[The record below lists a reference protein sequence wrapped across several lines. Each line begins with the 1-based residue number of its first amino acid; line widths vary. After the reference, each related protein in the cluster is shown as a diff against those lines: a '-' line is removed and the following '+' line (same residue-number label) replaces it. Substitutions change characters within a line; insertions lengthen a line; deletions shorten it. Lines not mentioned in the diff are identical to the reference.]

1 MTTESRAIALLIDG
15 DNVQRDLLGEILAEA
30 ARFGRVTT
38 RRIYGDF
45 TEQNMSGWKDTLN
58 THAIQPI
65 QQYRYTTGKNATD
78 IALIIDAMDLLHG
91 GTVQGFCIVSSD
103 SDYTR
108 LAMRIQEQGLFV
120 MGVGRE
126 QTPKSLVNACEV
138 FVYTENL
145 APQTTPEP
153 QKTST
158 AKATEAPAW
167 AEMIERAIDMATQDD
182 EWAHLGA
189 VGHYL
194 RQLDPAFDPRSH
206 GHKQL
211 SQLIES
217 NEDLFELRQTRPS
230 GGTTVFHVRLKA

>member
-1 MTTESRAIALLIDG
+1 MLIDG

-30 ARFGRVTT
+30 AKYGRVTT

-103 SDYTR
+103 SDYTK

-120 MGVGRE
+120 IGVGRE
-126 QTPKSLVNACEV
+126 QTPKPLVNACEV
-138 FVYTENL
+138 FVFTENL
-145 APQTTPEP
+145 APREVRQTTTTSIEP
-153 QKTST
+153 SG
-158 AKATEAPAW
+158 W
-167 AEMIERAIDMATQDD
+167 IDMVSRAIEMATQED

-206 GHKQL
+206 GHRQL
-211 SQLIES
+211 SQLIQS
-217 NEDLFELRQTRPS
+217 DKDLFELRQTRPR
-230 GGTTVFHVRLKA
+230 GGTSVFHVRLRS